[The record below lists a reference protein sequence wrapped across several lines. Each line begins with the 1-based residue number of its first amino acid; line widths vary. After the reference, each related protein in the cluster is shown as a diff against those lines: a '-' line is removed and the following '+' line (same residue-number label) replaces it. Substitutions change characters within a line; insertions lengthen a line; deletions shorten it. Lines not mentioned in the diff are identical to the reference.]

1 MTGALTSGEPRPL
14 PPKGRGRNVR
24 RRILLEEEG
33 AETISFKLWEQ
44 PSSIDWVVCPAGSG
58 VLMSAIYKG
67 FWELKKLKLLDRI
80 PRVVGV
86 QAEGCSPVARAW
98 KEGLM
103 ARWSKPS
110 TIASAIRVE
119 RPYDAPLA
127 VKAARESGGRILTV
141 SDREIMDALRNS

>member
-1 MTGALTSGEPRPL
+1 MTSGEPRPL

-67 FWELKKLKLLDRI
+67 FWELKK
-80 PRVVGV
+80 
-86 QAEGCSPVARAW
+86 A
-98 KEGLM
+98 
-103 ARWSKPS
+103 
-110 TIASAIRVE
+110 
-119 RPYDAPLA
+119 
-127 VKAARESGGRILTV
+127 
-141 SDREIMDALRNS
+141 